1 VKANPVVTE
10 TKKIPAINTTVDD
23 PKTQVSTGMPEKKI
37 GSPNIDQNKPTA
49 NASTEKTLYDEFLA
63 DYKDT
68 KSDRERQKKMDGYLA
83 LATAGF
89 ATAGGGSQN
98 ALQNI
103 SQGALA
109 GLSQFSGSRK
119 TAQAAQAA
127 DTRNLLTA
135 QRYKELGDASAATQA
150 MAEVRLTQEEKLRT
164 QSMLN
169 ARDKELQDALEKDIS
184 LIGKPAEVQAQALN
198 KRRINDPQY
207 NFLFKQ
213 GYGLSYGDYLKQ
225 GSGQQPGKSTSG
237 FKLLNP

>member
-1 VKANPVVTE
+1 
-10 TKKIPAINTTVDD
+10 
-23 PKTQVSTGMPEKKI
+23 MPEKKI

-68 KSDRERQKKMDGYLA
+68 KSDRERQKKMDAYLA

-119 TAQAAQAA
+119 AAQAAQAA

-135 QRYKELGDASAATQA
+135 QRYKELGNASAATQA

-164 QSMLN
+164 QSMVN
-169 ARDKELQDALEKDIS
+169 ARDKELQDALQKDIS
-184 LIGKPAEVQAQALN
+184 LIGKPAEVQTQALN
-198 KRRINDPQY
+198 KLRVNDPQY
-207 NFLFKQ
+207 NALFKQ
-213 GYGLSYGDYLKQ
+213 VYGLSYGDYLKQ
-225 GSGQQPGKSTSG
+225 SSGKQPGQSTSG